1 MKKIFYNILSI
12 AVFLGLST
20 SCEDVLDQ
28 QPVDVF
34 NEELVFSDLNVVNAY
49 LGKTYDRMGGNTD
62 NGILGARE
70 DLLVSGTDQT
80 LCIHRPA
87 NYVMI
92 KGTMSPDQLGYFAN
106 DGLGGYTRWNNLYAN
121 IQNVNKILDN
131 IDAVP

>member
-1 MKKIFYNILSI
+1 MKKIFYNILTI
-12 AVFLGLST
+12 AVLLIGVT

-28 QPVDVF
+28 SAVDTY
-34 NEELVFSDLNVVNAY
+34 NEQLVFSDINVVNAY
-49 LGKTYDRMGGNTD
+49 LTKTYDRMGGNTD

-92 KGTMSPDQLGYFAN
+92 KGTMSPD
-106 DGLGGYTRWNNLYAN
+106 NL
-121 IQNVNKILDN
+121 VIL
-131 IDAVP
+131 